1 MMLNLANMESSS
13 GIKVPLFSY
22 SEVEST
28 MDVARSLAEEGKIG
42 VVVAEKQ
49 NRGRGRRGR
58 NWLSPEGGLY
68 FTLIVRP
75 EIPSK
80 KAHLLSLASGVA
92 VARAIKKEYDLSV
105 TLKWPNDVLYGGRKV
120 AGILLEMAPGEKV
133 PKYALIG
140 IGVNV
145 NHPVSQ
151 FESSGV
157 ALCEI
162 LGRRLSR
169 DELLRSILK
178 ELYNIFEDFSP
189 EEVLSTWRTL
199 SDTLGRK
206 VRVAS
211 PEGLFIGMA
220 CGVDEE
226 GALILKTEEGRK
238 IRILAGDCLYLR
250 KV

>member
-1 MMLNLANMESSS
+1 
-13 GIKVPLFSY
+13 
-22 SEVEST
+22 
-28 MDVARSLAEEGKIG
+28 
-42 VVVAEKQ
+42 
-49 NRGRGRRGR
+49 
-58 NWLSPEGGLY
+58 
-68 FTLIVRP
+68 
-75 EIPSK
+75 
-80 KAHLLSLASGVA
+80 
-92 VARAIKKEYDLSV
+92 
-105 TLKWPNDVLYGGRKV
+105 
-120 AGILLEMAPGEKV
+120 
-133 PKYALIG
+133 
-140 IGVNV
+140 
-145 NHPVSQ
+145 SQ

-169 DELLRSILK
+169 EELLRSILK
-178 ELYNIFEDFSP
+178 ELYTIFEDFSP